1 MTTTYVRLTDTDKP
15 ESQTAIT
22 ASFVDETG
30 KHIDI
35 GGGGTT
41 EIHTDNTLAGHGTTG
56 NPLKLSADTNSKIEK
71 AGTITDDNL
80 KTASPINETDV
91 VCVAKSNNGSLCL
104 KFTPASGLG
113 VYTTP
118 SSKLDSLYVRP
129 ASVSQRG
136 TVTIGDNMSVDTSG
150 RISVPAITSIKNID
164 VLSGAAVLTD
174 VVNKVNEILNA
185 VKTAADTSASA
196 NMAIAANA
204 ITNTGLG
211 KPSIGSID

>member
-22 ASFVDETG
+22 ASFVDENG

-41 EIHTDNTLAGHGTTG
+41 EIHTDDTLAGTGATG
-56 NPLKLSADTNSKIEK
+56 NPLKLSDTTNSKLEK
-71 AGTITDDNL
+71 AG
-80 KTASPINETDV
+80 TASPINETDV

-136 TVTIGDNMSVDTSG
+136 TVTIGDNMSVDASG

-185 VKTAADTSASA
+185 VKNAADTSSSA

-204 ITNTGLG
+204 ITDTGLG